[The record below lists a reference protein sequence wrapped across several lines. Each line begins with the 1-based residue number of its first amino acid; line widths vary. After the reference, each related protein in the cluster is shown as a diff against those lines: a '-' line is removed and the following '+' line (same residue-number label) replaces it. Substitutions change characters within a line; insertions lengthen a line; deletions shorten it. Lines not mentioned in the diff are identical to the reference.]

1 MVERIVQVNVLILY
15 TEVSKMKSYDIEIR
29 HFNRKKESIDIHS
42 EESRTK
48 IEQAVTEVISRLAK
62 K

>member
-1 MVERIVQVNVLILY
+1 
-15 TEVSKMKSYDIEIR
+15 MKSYDIEIR

-48 IEQAVTEVISRLAK
+48 IEQAVTEVISRLTK